1 MRSTMTTK
9 GLPDYWEVTPSKQTA
24 ILGEFTKTTTG
35 FLISLIGFKW
45 TKVELQELS
54 SFRIFPVASL
64 RVVSPTNSNESDL
77 LQLAKNFAK
86 TLQPLIL
93 ENHQSLPLEELEN
106 FDIKSRLNVWLELR
120 KTIKTS
126 NKNEIE
132 ALGINRATLVDY
144 LNLQSLGIRDYQK
157 ILAEVYNAKPLTIRD
172 RIAYARRHK
181 WIEPVEHG
189 DRTSQMTR
197 ITK

>member
-1 MRSTMTTK
+1 MEPKES
-9 GLPDYWEVTPSKQTA
+9 PDYWEVTPNKQTA
-24 ILGEFTKTTTG
+24 ILGEFSTTTSG
-35 FLISLIGFKW
+35 ILISLIGFKW
-45 TKVELQELS
+45 TKVKLQELG
-54 SFRIFPVASL
+54 SFRIYPVASL
-64 RVVSPTNSNESDL
+64 RIVAPKNSDESDL
-77 LQLAKNFAK
+77 LQLVKNLAK

-93 ENHQSLPLEELEN
+93 ANDQSLPLEELEN
-106 FDIKSRLNVWLELR
+106 FDVKSRLNVWLKLR
-120 KTIKTS
+120 KDITNS
-126 NKNEIE
+126 NEKDIE
-132 ALGINRATLVDY
+132 ALGINKATLVDY

-157 ILAEVYNAKPLTIRD
+157 ILAEVYDAKPLTIRD

>member
-1 MRSTMTTK
+1 MRKQLRGRQVWQEGGNKKKKREK
-9 GLPDYWEVTPSKQTA
+9 GKGKA
-24 ILGEFTKTTTG
+24 
-35 FLISLIGFKW
+35 
-45 TKVELQELS
+45 S
-54 SFRIFPVASL
+54 SPCTFINTYL
-64 RVVSPTNSNESDL
+64 
-77 LQLAKNFAK
+77 
-86 TLQPLIL
+86 LIL
-93 ENHQSLPLEELEN
+93 ILKILN

-132 ALGINRATLVDY
+132 ALGINKATLVDY

-189 DRTSQMTR
+189 NRTSQMTR